1 MCFAAVNNL
10 KFQEFIPLQC
20 LEGTRR
26 MKAHLG
32 RQFRMLLLFIL
43 FCFRTALPTKAVV
56 KMMVDMTALVAQE
69 LPKQLLMRFVPQ
81 QRMEG
86 NYHLWSASC

>member
-20 LEGTRR
+20 LEGVMR

-32 RQFRMLLLFIL
+32 RQLRMLAALALYFIL
-43 FCFRTALPTKAVV
+43 FQDCISYR
-56 KMMVDMTALVAQE
+56 
-69 LPKQLLMRFVPQ
+69 
-81 QRMEG
+81 G
-86 NYHLWSASC
+86 SC